1 MKEDCYPIK
10 EAAQYVGVE
19 PHVLRYWEEELKM
32 DIHRNELGHRYY
44 IKKDI
49 EVLKKVKELKNRGL
63 QLKAIRNYLEMRKE
77 QIQNEKEKIQD
88 GRQDELREKTT
99 DKEIVSVTS
108 TALSNEEKMEQ
119 FQKIMNRIVAD
130 AIAENK
136 DLIGQSA
143 GEHAADAVATKLN
156 GMSKEQEEQ
165 AEARFKKLDQ
175 TLREIQQARLEAAAA
190 NMRPVDKRRQARMK
204 RTQNKNQKKQAE
216 ANRKPDENA

>member
-1 MKEDCYPIK
+1 MKEECYPIK

-19 PHVLRYWEEELKM
+19 PHVLRYWEDELKM

-77 QIQNEKEKIQD
+77 QLRKEAEKKVVETVEK
-88 GRQDELREKTT
+88 DE
-99 DKEIVSVTS
+99 DKALVSVNPVS
-108 TALSNEEKMEQ
+108 LTAEEKMEQ
-119 FQKIMNRIVAD
+119 FQQIMNRIVAD

-136 DLIGQSA
+136 DLIGKSA
-143 GEHAADAVATKLN
+143 GEHAADVIAGKME
-156 GMSKEQEEQ
+156 GMTKEQEQRE
-165 AEARFKKLDQ
+165 EERFKKLDQ

-190 NMRPVDKRRQARMK
+190 NMRPVDKRKQARIK
-204 RTQNKNQKKQAE
+204 RTQTKLQKNGGDKNSELGATIK
-216 ANRKPDENA
+216 